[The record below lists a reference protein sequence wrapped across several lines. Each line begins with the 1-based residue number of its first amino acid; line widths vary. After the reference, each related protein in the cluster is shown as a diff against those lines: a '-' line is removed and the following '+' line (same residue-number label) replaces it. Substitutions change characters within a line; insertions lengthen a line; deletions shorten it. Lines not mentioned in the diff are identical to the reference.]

1 MCLELVRILDFI
13 GRPEVA
19 GSVIEEN
26 LLRFPD
32 EWKLVLER
40 IQQCVV
46 VRERIH
52 RQLRN
57 GDMQAAY
64 TLNVE
69 SLTHHTTAG
78 RLWSSVIQLT
88 HQ

>member
-1 MCLELVRILDFI
+1 M
-13 GRPEVA
+13 A

-46 VRERIH
+46 VRERIN
-52 RQLRN
+52 RSSATATCRR
-57 GDMQAAY
+57 AY

>member
-1 MCLELVRILDFI
+1 M
-13 GRPEVA
+13 
-19 GSVIEEN
+19 
-26 LLRFPD
+26 
-32 EWKLVLER
+32 LER